1 MILHVWLQLYKAYL
15 QVECAVVHG
24 SRQMV
29 SWKPWAYYM
38 VVLLVRGLFRD
49 PGFERIL
56 AAAFSA
62 HGRRLELVTVLAD
75 SHFDFPNLDMVGP
88 SASVSPTL
96 KDEKAEREGERS
108 ASMDSPRSRLLAE
121 ALCIEPFLG
130 IRSVIFSSSP
140 CLQKSLHATT

>member
-121 ALCIEPFLG
+121 ALDIEPFLG
-130 IRSVIFSSSP
+130 IHSVIFSSSP
-140 CLQKSLHATT
+140 SLQ